1 MKASVLI
8 VDDHA
13 PWRDCLR
20 SILKT
25 QPEIWDIIGEASD
38 GQEAV
43 EQATEMQPD
52 IILLDVGM
60 PLMDGIQA
68 ARIIRQRSPKSI
80 IVFVTQE
87 SDVDVRNAA
96 METGA
101 AAYVLKTHTEKQLS
115 DAMTAAL
122 CR

>member
-1 MKASVLI
+1 MSASVLI
-8 VDDHA
+8 ADDHA
-13 PWRDCLR
+13 SWQDSLR

-38 GQEAV
+38 GQEAA

-68 ARIIRQRSPKSI
+68 ARVIRQRSPKSR
-80 IVFVTQE
+80 IVFVTQ
-87 SDVDVRNAA
+87 
-96 METGA
+96 
-101 AAYVLKTHTEKQLS
+101 
-115 DAMTAAL
+115 
-122 CR
+122 